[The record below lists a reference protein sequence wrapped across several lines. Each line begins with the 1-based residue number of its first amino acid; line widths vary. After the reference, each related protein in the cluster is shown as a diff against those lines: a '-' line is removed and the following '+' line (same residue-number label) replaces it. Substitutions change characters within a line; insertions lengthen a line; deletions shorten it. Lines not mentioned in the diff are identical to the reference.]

1 VYCHGGDLYIQSS
14 NTGFGVSKGLGL
26 ITDGNSD
33 KYIWNYENTS
43 LRFATNSTERMRID
57 SSGNL
62 LIGST
67 STLLQT
73 AKVRITHTSPSLIEF
88 YHSGGPFTTYSYGT
102 GGFSAAGY
110 IGSANQLISGA
121 PSSNFALRAQG
132 HLCFAINNLEKARV
146 ENNGNFLVG
155 KTATFFGSQ
164 GVELRNHGEVVITR
178 TAGEALVLRRNTSNG
193 QLASFRNTAGT
204 TVGTIVTGSS
214 STAYNTSSDY
224 RLKDN
229 VVDLTAAIS
238 RLKTLPVHRFNFIT
252 DSETTVDGFI
262 AHEAQLVVPEAV
274 TGVKDE
280 VNDDGDP
287 VYQGIDQAKLVPLLT
302 AALQETITKI
312 ETLEDDKY
320 TFNNSVT
327 FKQPTSLL
335 DNPFASFLNS
345 NGDTAGAIIQ
355 SGVNSVTYATSS
367 DYRLK
372 DNVVELTAAIPRLKQ
387 LAPKRFNFKAD
398 ADVTVD
404 GFLAH
409 EAQVVVPEAV
419 TGTHNQLD
427 GDGNAIY
434 QGIDQSKLVPLL
446 TAALQEAIGR
456 IETLETEVATLKGG

>member
-1 VYCHGGDLYIQSS
+1 
-14 NTGFGVSKGLGL
+14 
-26 ITDGNSD
+26 
-33 KYIWNYENTS
+33 
-43 LRFATNSTERMRID
+43 MRID
-57 SSGNL
+57 SSGSL
-62 LIGST
+62 LIGTS
-67 STLLQT
+67 STLMQT
-73 AKVRITHTSPSLIEF
+73 AKLRISSAAPSLAEF
-88 YHSGGPFTTYSYGT
+88 YHSGGGFTTYSYGT
-102 GGFSAAGY
+102 GGFTAAGY
-110 IGSANQLISGA
+110 IGSANQLITGA
-121 PSSNFALRAQG
+121 PSSDFGIRAQG
-132 HLCFAINNLEKARV
+132 HLCFAINNLEKARL
-146 ENNGNFLVG
+146 ENGGNFLIG
-155 KTATFFGSQ
+155 KTATNFGNA
-164 GVELRNHGEVVITR
+164 GIELRNHGELVITR
-178 TAGEALVLRRNTSNG
+178 TAGEALVLRRNTNNG
-193 QLASFRNTAGT
+193 QLVSFRNTVGT

-224 RLKDN
+224 RLKEN

-252 DSETTVDGFI
+252 DSETTVDGFL

-280 VNDDGDP
+280 VNDDGNP

-312 ETLEDDKY
+312 ETLENDDKY
-320 TFNNSVT
+320 TFNNSITV
-327 FKQPTSLL
+327 KQPTSLL

-355 SGVNSVTYATSS
+355 NGINSVTYATSS

-456 IETLETEVATLKGG
+456 IETLETEVAALKGG